1 MASTGTP
8 SSQSSPDA
16 TDIADTQGQETPSSS
31 DKGGRRRFSLMT
43 KTDKRVITAMV
54 AIPTFLHVA
63 LIWVPAVMTFALSF
77 TNWNGFKFATMDFV
91 GIRNYKQL
99 FTVFEKDLYEGLLN
113 NLWVLLALFLIA
125 TPLGILIAYILDK
138 NLKGSAI
145 YQSVFYFPV
154 VLSLAVVGFIWK
166 SVIYSPRQG
175 VLNVVLGRTA
185 EGNQISWLGD
195 SEQVVTVVS
204 QYGLSKNFIALIIPM
219 IWRHVGYIMVLYLAG
234 LKSVDPSLREAA
246 AIDGSSEWQAFKNVI
261 FPSLKP
267 VNVVIMVI
275 TVIESLRVF
284 DIIDVLNNPIG
295 TDVLSIL
302 VTESILGES
311 SNVGRGSAYGVILL
325 LLCFG
330 FVVWY
335 LRNSFKDDQ
344 TA

>member
-1 MASTGTP
+1 MESTQQPSGESTPETDASTAIDTAIPPPEAP
-8 SSQSSPDA
+8 SGS
-16 TDIADTQGQETPSSS
+16 
-31 DKGGRRRFSLMT
+31 RRRYSLMT
-43 KTDKRVITAMV
+43 KTDKRVITTMV

-63 LIWVPAVMTFALSF
+63 LIWVPAITTFALSF
-77 TNWNGFKFATMDFV
+77 TNWNGFRFDTMDFV
-91 GIRNYKQL
+91 GFRNYKQL
-99 FTVFEKDLYEGLLN
+99 FTVFEKDLYEAFFN
-113 NLWVLLALFLIA
+113 NGWVLVFLFLVA
-125 TPLGILIAYILDK
+125 TPLGILVAYILDK
-138 NLKGSAI
+138 NIRGTAV

-175 VLNVVLGRTA
+175 FLNVILGRTE

-195 SEQVVTVVS
+195 SDFIVPIVS
-204 QYGLSKNFIALIIPM
+204 EYGLSKNFLALIVPM

-234 LKSVDPSLREAA
+234 LKAVDPSLREAA

-284 DIIDVLNNPIG
+284 DIIDVLNNPVG

-302 VTESILGES
+302 VTASILGES

-335 LRNSFKDDQ
+335 LRNAFRDDR
-344 TA
+344 TV